1 MGFKDTLAK
10 VFRLSNIG
18 TFIFFALN
26 LSVIIGL
33 LYPYSITPAGG
44 MILLAVYVITVAI
57 GFSPVGE
64 WALCIFASARDIKRR
79 DMKIKLIPLLE
90 IVYGRAKREAPNMAD
105 SLRLK
110 IVPGSGVNAYAL
122 GRRTIGV
129 TEGLLDLPDEMI
141 MGIFAHE
148 LGHIA
153 NRHSEIQLLIGGAN
167 AAVSIFLLIL
177 KLAAWAISGIFGLA
191 AIGTRKSG
199 AGCLIGLFGS
209 IAALSVFAWTKFCM
223 LFLMWSARR
232 NEFIADEFA
241 YKLGFGGQ
249 LAWALDNLAD
259 SAPPGSILKALY
271 SKHPGKDERIARLQ
285 SLGAEY
291 SRWH

>member
-33 LYPYSITPAGG
+33 FYPYSITPAGG

-64 WALCIFASARDIKRR
+64 WALCIFAGARDIKRR

-110 IVPGSGVNAYAL
+110 IVPGSGANAYAL

-148 LGHIA
+148 LGHICA
-153 NRHSEIQLLIGGAN
+153 R
-167 AAVSIFLLIL
+167 
-177 KLAAWAISGIFGLA
+177 AWAYCEPPFRNTAAHRRGKRSGFH
-191 AIGTRKSG
+191 
-199 AGCLIGLFGS
+199 F
-209 IAALSVFAWTKFCM
+209 
-223 LFLMWSARR
+223 
-232 NEFIADEFA
+232 
-241 YKLGFGGQ
+241 
-249 LAWALDNLAD
+249 LAD
-259 SAPPGSILKALY
+259 T
-271 SKHPGKDERIARLQ
+271 
-285 SLGAEY
+285 
-291 SRWH
+291 